1 LSDGEL
7 MRIRLETSFV
17 YDASGRMLRCND
29 PDETPAP
36 RLLVARTA
44 DGIHHRFGHTVPDD
58 LAQRLAALIEREPP
72 AGDFRAPPSSVET
85 LRAALSE
92 HAPIAVEGGG
102 PHFRFRGA
110 LMPAPEAVPITTSDV
125 ELVEDTFPWVTEAGW
140 QPCFAVVRDGAAV
153 SVCFSA
159 RLSARA
165 AEAGVETL
173 PAFRGRGYATA
184 VTAAWGAAI
193 RSSGRIP
200 LYSTSWENLASQGV
214 ARRVGLTMFGAD
226 VHWT

>member
-1 LSDGEL
+1 MDAGEL
-7 MRIRLETSFV
+7 MRLRLDVSFV
-17 YDASGRMLRCND
+17 YDARGRMLRCND

-44 DGIHHRFGHTVPDD
+44 DGLLSRFGHSVPEA

-72 AGDFRAPPSSVET
+72 GGDFRAPPACVEE
-85 LRAALSE
+85 LSAALAE
-92 HAPIAVEGGG
+92 HAPIVDGGG
-102 PHFRFRGA
+102 PAYGFPEA
-110 LMPAPEAVPITTSDV
+110 LTASQEAVPITTEV
-125 ELVEDTFPWVTEAGW
+125 ELVRESFPWVTDPGW
-140 QPCFAVVRDGAAV
+140 QPCYAMVRDGVAV

-159 RLSARA
+159 RNGARA

-173 PAFRGRGYATA
+173 PAFRGRGYASA

-200 LYSTSWENLASQGV
+200 LYSTSWENLASRGV
-214 ARRVGLTMFGAD
+214 ARRVGLFMFGAD
-226 VHWT
+226 MHWM